1 MLFLLNVKW
10 DLLEKEFSYAKIKTN
25 SSTAI
30 KLAEMLKEPDIHL
43 CLFDES
49 HYSNIGS
56 L

>member
-10 DLLEKEFSYAKIKTN
+10 DLLWKEFSYAKTKTN

-30 KLAEMLKEPDIHL
+30 DLAEMLKEPDIHL
-43 CLFDES
+43 FLIDEA
-49 HYSNIGS
+49 HFSNIGS